1 MIEAYG
7 MSTRTLKIY
16 VFYCSNSLTQEEL
29 ATCASELQGYE
40 LRVISLPCSGKVNIP
55 YLVKAFEAGADGV
68 ALVTCRQ
75 DECRHLEGNLR
86 AGKRAQAVDSL
97 LEEIGMGRGRIT
109 VIRLKDDDLKQINEE
124 LEQFCKAVR
133 SMKPVHGSISTQ
145 PDTDDFAA
153 GTAISGAHH
162 PQETTP

>member
-1 MIEAYG
+1 MIEANG
-7 MSTRTLKIY
+7 MSSRTLKIY

-29 ATCASELQGYE
+29 TTCAGEFQGYE
-40 LRVISLPCSGKVNIP
+40 LRTISLPCSGKVNIP

-86 AGKRAQAVDSL
+86 ASKRAQAVDSL
-97 LEEIGMGRGRIT
+97 LEEIGLGRGRIT
-109 VIRLKDDDLKQINEE
+109 VIRMKDGGLRQIIEE

-133 SMKPVHGSISTQ
+133 NMNPVHGGISTQ
-145 PDTDDFAA
+145 PDTYDSAA
-153 GTAISGAHH
+153 GAAISGAHH
-162 PQETTP
+162 HQETTP

>member
-1 MIEAYG
+1 MIKANE

-29 ATCASELQGYE
+29 TTCAGEFQNYE
-40 LRVISLPCSGKVNIP
+40 LRTVSLPCAGKVNVP
-55 YLVKAFEAGADGV
+55 YLVKAFETEADGV

-86 AGKRAQAVDSL
+86 ASKRAEAVDSL
-97 LEEIGMGRGRIT
+97 LEEIGLGRGRII
-109 VIRLKDDDLKQINEE
+109 VIQLKGGGIKQIVDE
-124 LEQFCKAVR
+124 LGQFCSSLTNMHPAYAGIQTK
-133 SMKPVHGSISTQ
+133 S
-145 PDTDDFAA
+145 DTDDSAA
-153 GTAISGAHH
+153 GSATSNTQH